1 VTESLLR
8 EVFNQFGDIADVLIK
23 RHTTFIVSS
32 SFSDLMSSPCDFSVS
47 RNITNKLVMHLFI
60 ITTFCPLSER
70 LALFVMLF
78 IIAFS
83 LIAA

>member
-23 RHTTFIVSS
+23 RHTTFIVS
-32 SFSDLMSSPCDFSVS
+32 FSDLMSSPCDFSVS

-60 ITTFCPLSER
+60 IMTFCPLNER